1 MKETRFYIVSAET
14 KDGEPYSFTREEIF
28 AMNDEDFMEE
38 AEAQG
43 YVWSDI
49 KYFQAS
55 YNLGEVP
62 DSYTSVMRII

>member
-1 MKETRFYIVSAET
+1 MKEKRIYIVSAKT
-14 KDGEPYSFTREEIF
+14 KDGEPYSFTKDEIF

-43 YVWSDI
+43 NVWSGI
-49 KYFQAS
+49 EYLQAS

-62 DSYTSVMRII
+62 DSCTSVMRII

>member
-1 MKETRFYIVSAET
+1 MKEKRIYIVSTEA
-14 KDGEPYSFTREEIF
+14 KDGELYSFTRNEIF

-43 YVWSDI
+43 NVWSGI
-49 KYFQAS
+49 EYLQAS